1 MMKKKEREE
10 VQKVLKEVNVAGVQ
24 RFITILKTLGKI
36 IVTPFVL
43 AGIIILVLVI
53 IFMFGPF
60 LKMQPREIR
69 GYLTQIYQGEKFTI
83 KEKDIDKKDNGL
95 YVLSP
100 KSNKEITFYA
110 YKNGNEIT
118 EDYSAKRL
126 KYHVE
131 NYPNQD
137 ILQEFTISEGTKEKY
152 GVSFLEYQ
160 VCLDITSY
168 TEIEEATKKVYDI
181 IQYISNED
189 KRMYEYIAVRKN
201 NFYSSLHCNQEE
213 TYEEYLYRTQYEY
226 IDFFKNQNMTDIP
239 EEEINRI
246 WKPKE
251 LTISINQQELNPDD
265 YNQYVKAAYYLKRQE
280 YVINLLSIIPK
291 VQTIEI
297 LKRNWQSNV
306 IEEIQYHDQKYKI
319 YYEQERKGNKIP
331 NQCTISQLKE
341 IFNAEVK
348 YDFLNEKIMI
358 EIN

>member
-265 YNQYVKAAYYLKRQE
+265 YNQYVKAAYDLKRQE